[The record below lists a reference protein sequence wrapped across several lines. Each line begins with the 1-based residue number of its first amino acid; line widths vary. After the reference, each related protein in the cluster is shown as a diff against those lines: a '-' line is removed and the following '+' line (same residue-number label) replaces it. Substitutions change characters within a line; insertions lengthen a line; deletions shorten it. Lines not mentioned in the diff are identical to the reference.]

1 MDCPR
6 CNVEMSEITRDEGTL
21 QRCAD
26 CGGLWVDVT
35 DLNKILLHA
44 NLPALSA
51 LGGFVNADE
60 ITGMCPACNVDMVV
74 VEGGEKR
81 SVSYDTCESCGGIW
95 VDGGDWNS
103 VKDRKPEFFAAT
115 EAAHPGG
122 KMGQVQ
128 DVANAVVFLA
138 SPAAGHISGAN
149 LAVDGGFLK
158 RVNY

>member
-6 CNVEMSEITRDEGTL
+6 CSVEMSEITRNDGTL

-35 DLNKILLHA
+35 DLNKVLLHA

-95 VDGGDWNS
+95 VDGDEDEPPAGLDWNGAEKQI
-103 VKDRKPEFFAAT
+103 VHFFKAFA
-115 EAAHPGG
+115 
-122 KMGQVQ
+122 K
-128 DVANAVVFLA
+128 
-138 SPAAGHISGAN
+138 
-149 LAVDGGFLK
+149 K
-158 RVNY
+158 K

>member
-6 CNVEMSEITRDEGTL
+6 CNVELSEITRDEGTL

-26 CGGLWVDVT
+26 CGGLWVDGT
-35 DLNKILLHA
+35 DLNKVLLHA

-51 LGGFVNADE
+51 LGGFVNVDE

-95 VDGGDWNS
+95 VDSEEDEPSAEIDWNTAEKQI
-103 VKDRKPEFFAAT
+103 VRFF
-115 EAAHPGG
+115 
-122 KMGQVQ
+122 
-128 DVANAVVFLA
+128 
-138 SPAAGHISGAN
+138 
-149 LAVDGGFLK
+149 K
-158 RVNY
+158 RFAKKK